1 MSYGSST
8 LLNAVQTF
16 YGHSHEF
23 LHCSPF
29 VFLYFSLPPFPPC
42 RLLLFSSSVRTRVSF
57 LFVSVP
63 FFVHFSILSR
73 RINPIR
79 ARQSI
84 KGHTV
89 IHVFVYPRAS
99 LSLPIS
105 NCNIGNDGSREFD
118 SSTKWGSK
126 TRLQDSG
133 PLGRCT
139 TEDGQFLVRC
149 VSLLIGD
156 RRPEDANSQKLGLS
170 EVYRYIFAHKVRSR
184 KFTCITNFTQDSHR
198 LIP

>member
-1 MSYGSST
+1 MAHPRYQTRYKLFTVILANSST
-8 LLNAVQTF
+8 VLLL
-16 YGHSHEF
+16 SD
-23 LHCSPF
+23 

-42 RLLLFSSSVRTRVSF
+42 RLLLFSSGARARVSF

-89 IHVFVYPRAS
+89 IHVFAYPRAS
-99 LSLPIS
+99 LSSPIS

-118 SSTKWGSK
+118 SSTVG
-126 TRLQDSG
+126 
-133 PLGRCT
+133 
-139 TEDGQFLVRC
+139 
-149 VSLLIGD
+149 I
-156 RRPEDANSQKLGLS
+156 EDAFTGQ
-170 EVYRYIFAHKVRSR
+170 RS
-184 KFTCITNFTQDSHR
+184 SW
-198 LIP
+198 